1 LVGVGEQRTVDGV
14 GEVSFEGADGF
25 GFGVAAGASALQELS
40 GIGVVVGLG
49 DRDAM

>member
-1 LVGVGEQRTVDGV
+1 MVGVGEQRTVDGV
-14 GEVSFEGADGF
+14 GEASFASADGF
-25 GFGVAAGASALQELS
+25 GFGVAARASALQEFL